1 MSVSIIGAKRKA
13 INYEF
18 IDLNEDKTVNHGK
31 EKKMVI
37 GESSGAWDWNC
48 VNFYAN
54 APMEY
59 QIF

>member
-31 EKKMVI
+31 EKKI
-37 GESSGAWDWNC
+37 GYWRIIWC
-48 VNFYAN
+48 MRLKLRQFLC
-54 APMEY
+54 
-59 QIF
+59 